1 MLIKPNL
8 IFSHQKIKRDTP
20 KFPLGG
26 TGGLHFLFAWRYF
39 KAKKSTTAINII
51 SWISI
56 TAIVMGTAALILVL
70 SVFNGF
76 EGLVK
81 SLYSSFYPDI
91 RISSSSGKIITLS
104 NDQLQKLKGFPGI
117 RNFSL
122 VAEEKALLQNGD
134 YQSVVFLKGVDENYR
149 YVTGVEDHMI
159 KGNYNI
165 GTADDPFVILGSG
178 VENAVGV
185 QSDRNLFA
193 LNIYLPK
200 STSAELID
208 PLQNISEDSINTAG
222 TFVIQQDFDNKYA
235 ITNLDFVKRMLGL
248 APDQFGGVEISL
260 KDPGSAEEV
269 KTGLQKIFAGSY
281 KVQTRYEQNQS
292 LYSIM
297 RVERWVIYA
306 VLVLLMIVFS
316 FTLVSS
322 LTMLVIEKEKD
333 ISVLHALGGNRNF
346 IQKIFLS
353 EGILLA
359 VIGGV
364 SGMLLAL
371 LLAWLQVNFKLIPLQ
386 GGSFLI
392 DYFPITLKVGDFA
405 LVSATVL
412 IIALLASWLPSR
424 KAALNEFS
432 LRSE

>member
-1 MLIKPNL
+1 ML
-8 IFSHQKIKRDTP
+8 
-20 KFPLGG
+20 

-39 KAKKSTTAINII
+39 KAKKSTNAINII

-56 TAIVMGTAALILVL
+56 TAMVIGTAALILVL

-81 SLYSSFYPDI
+81 SLYSTFYPDI
-91 RISSSSGKIITLS
+91 KISSAAGKVITLS
-104 NDQLQKLKGFPGI
+104 NEQLQKLKGLSGI
-117 RNFSL
+117 KNYSL
-122 VAEEKALLQNGD
+122 VTEEKALLQNGD

-149 YVTGVEDHMI
+149 YVTGVEDHVV
-159 KGNYNI
+159 KGNYNV
-165 GTADDPFVILGSG
+165 GTADAPLLILGAG

-185 QSDRNLFA
+185 QSDRNLLA

-200 STSAELID
+200 KTSSELID
-208 PLQNISEDSINTAG
+208 PLENISEDTINTSG

-235 ITNLDFVKRMLGL
+235 ITNLDFVKKMMGLG
-248 APDQFGGVEISL
+248 ANQYGGIEISL
-260 KDPGSAEEV
+260 KDPDAADEIKPEI
-269 KTGLQKIFAGSY
+269 QKILGNNY
-281 KVQTRYEQNQS
+281 KVQTRYEQNQG

-297 RVERWVIYA
+297 RAEKWVIYA

-316 FTLVSS
+316 FTIVSS

-333 ISVLHALGGNRNF
+333 ISVLHALGGNKNF

-353 EGILLA
+353 EGLLLGI
-359 VIGGV
+359 IGGIL
-364 SGMLLAL
+364 GMLLAL
-371 LLAWLQVNFKLIPLQ
+371 LFAWLQVNLKLIPLE

-392 DYFPITLKVGDFA
+392 DYFPVSLKIGDFL

-412 IIALLASWLPSR
+412 IIALLASWVPSR